1 MANPNNDP
9 SKLSL
14 AGMGG
19 SKDGAFSGVTGGSSA
34 NGDKADFSAVTGGSS
49 AAVGAGGSGSRSY
62 TVQSGDS
69 LSAIAQQVYGDA
81 GQWQRIFEANR
92 DQLDDPDRI
101 FPGQTFRIP

>member
-34 NGDKADFSAVTGGSS
+34 SGDKADFSTVTGGSS
-49 AAVGAGGSGSRSY
+49 AAVGAGGGSQSY
-62 TVQSGDS
+62 TVKSGDS
-69 LSAIAQQVYGDA
+69 LSKIAKQVYGDA
-81 GQWQRIFEANR
+81 NQWKRIYEANR
-92 DQLDDPDRI
+92 DQIEDPDMI
-101 FPGQTFRIP
+101 HPGQTFQIP